1 MSGRQSKNT
10 VAESSST
17 LWGTREGVT
26 IERGVAMLNWSLT
39 FLIIALLAAL
49 LGFAG
54 IAGTAA
60 GIAKILFVIFLVL
73 FFVSLVFGKKV
84 V

>member
-1 MSGRQSKNT
+1 MPLT
-10 VAESSST
+10 SSSAACRSNEPF
-17 LWGTREGVT
+17 WKGRN
-26 IERGVAMLNWSLT
+26 MLTWTFT

-60 GIAKILFVIFLVL
+60 WIAKVLFVLFLILFLA
-73 FFVSLVFGKKV
+73 SLILGRKRV
-84 V
+84 

>member
-1 MSGRQSKNT
+1 MSGRQSTNI
-10 VAESSST
+10 VAELEST
-17 LWGTREGVT
+17 LWGKGRAVKIAKEV
-26 IERGVAMLNWSLT
+26 VMLNWSLS

-60 GIAKILFVIFLVL
+60 GIAKILFVIFLIL
-73 FFVSLVFGKKV
+73 FFVSLVFSKKV

>member
-1 MSGRQSKNT
+1 MPSWT
-10 VAESSST
+10 FA
-17 LWGTREGVT
+17 
-26 IERGVAMLNWSLT
+26 

-60 GIAKILFVIFLVL
+60 VIARVLSVIFSLLFV
-73 FFVSLVFGKKV
+73 VSLVRGRKKAHEDSNQPV
-84 V
+84 HRH

>member
-1 MSGRQSKNT
+1 MLLKVERK
-10 VAESSST
+10 
-17 LWGTREGVT
+17 LWGTGQAVKIAKEV
-26 IERGVAMLNWSLT
+26 VMLNWSLS

-60 GIAKILFVIFLVL
+60 GIAKILFVIFLIL
-73 FFVSLVFGKKV
+73 FFVSLVFSKKV